1 MSTHKWWECAIIH
14 SGKFLRWKR
23 KTHAVVIHWMWV
35 MGVML
40 RCFVCWLN
48 IVCHSLSGIRGREV
62 LRHDMEQWGR
72 SLESRWAGSDRVWG
86 IEPFK
91 KEGRAEDRLENK
103 LWTENDRGV
112 MLLICSLLHDILFQ
126 ARHEEVLE
134 LHFNNW
140 LLSFS
145 NDIFIKWKVVYFTD
159 TFHSVAAFHSSWIE
173 QWTGW
178 KRVAV
183 SAEIAHYWNIL
194 SAQNTSVPQK

>member
-1 MSTHKWWECAIIH
+1 
-14 SGKFLRWKR
+14 
-23 KTHAVVIHWMWV
+23 
-35 MGVML
+35 MGVKS

-62 LRHDMEQWGR
+62 LRHNTEQWGR
-72 SLESRWAGSDRVWG
+72 SLESRRADRFWG

-91 KEGRAEDRLENK
+91 KEGRAEGRLENK

-140 LLSFS
+140 LLSFLKRHFYQMKGGLFYRCILFCCCFALQL
-145 NDIFIKWKVVYFTD
+145 N
-159 TFHSVAAFHSSWIE
+159 
-173 QWTGW
+173 WTVN
-178 KRVAV
+178 RVKK
-183 SAEIAHYWNIL
+183 SGH
-194 SAQNTSVPQK
+194 